1 MRAAFSPKAGIGPES
16 APLNCQAGSTS
27 TRVGS
32 FHSRGILELVAWK
45 SRDPPKSLPGLIRPD
60 YQGSSFFAPRAT
72 RISPSIWWL
81 ASAQR
86 ARLLIQSDHFGGA
99 TKALSLSLSLSMPPR
114 IFSAYI
120 GNFDEIIYATDFLG
134 SRERDGSLRGY
145 VYYSN
150 SWIMSFTFSEEKVR
164 APL

>member
-99 TKALSLSLSLSMPPR
+99 TKAKVYPGATNHFSISLSLSLSLCR
-114 IFSAYI
+114 RGFSRHTSGI
-120 GNFDEIIYATDFLG
+120 L
-134 SRERDGSLRGY
+134 
-145 VYYSN
+145 
-150 SWIMSFTFSEEKVR
+150 MK
-164 APL
+164 